1 MRRCRR
7 WDAMRTLRRRI
18 SRTAG
23 ERMSLDQSKSTRKL
37 VELVER
43 AQSNG
48 LDQGPLT
55 PVEALVTIEGED
67 WVWQI
72 VDHEVLEMLSHR
84 LIFQSDVGARR
95 EILMTAGLETAVS
108 AASKIVELDG
118 GCVLIETLEP

>member
-1 MRRCRR
+1 
-7 WDAMRTLRRRI
+7 MRTLRRRI
-18 SRTAG
+18 SRNAG

-84 LIFQSDVGARR
+84 LIFQRDVGARR
-95 EILMTAGLETAVS
+95 EILMTAGLEAAVS

>member
-1 MRRCRR
+1 
-7 WDAMRTLRRRI
+7 MRTLRRRI
-18 SRTAG
+18 SRNAG
-23 ERMSLDQSKSTRKL
+23 ERVSLDQGKSARKL

-72 VDHEVLEMLSHR
+72 VDH
-84 LIFQSDVGARR
+84 
-95 EILMTAGLETAVS
+95 
-108 AASKIVELDG
+108 
-118 GCVLIETLEP
+118 

>member
-18 SRTAG
+18 SRNAG
-23 ERMSLDQSKSTRKL
+23 ERVSLDQGKSARKL

-72 VDHEVLEMLSHR
+72 VDHEVLELS
-84 LIFQSDVGARR
+84 LIH
-95 EILMTAGLETAVS
+95 I
-108 AASKIVELDG
+108 
-118 GCVLIETLEP
+118 

>member
-1 MRRCRR
+1 
-7 WDAMRTLRRRI
+7 
-18 SRTAG
+18 
-23 ERMSLDQSKSTRKL
+23 MSLDQSKSTRKL

-72 VDHEVLEMLSHR
+72 VDHV
-84 LIFQSDVGARR
+84 IYFFF
-95 EILMTAGLETAVS
+95 
-108 AASKIVELDG
+108 
-118 GCVLIETLEP
+118 

>member
-1 MRRCRR
+1 
-7 WDAMRTLRRRI
+7 
-18 SRTAG
+18 
-23 ERMSLDQSKSTRKL
+23 MSLDQGKSTRKL

-43 AQSNG
+43 AQANG
-48 LDQGPLT
+48 LEQGPLT

-84 LIFQSDVGARR
+84 LVFQSDVGSRR
-95 EILMTAGLETAVS
+95 DTDDCWAGDGSEC
-108 AASKIVELDG
+108 ASKIVELDG

>member
-1 MRRCRR
+1 M
-7 WDAMRTLRRRI
+7 
-18 SRTAG
+18 
-23 ERMSLDQSKSTRKL
+23 

-43 AQSNG
+43 AQTKG

-72 VDHEVLEMLSHR
+72 VDHEVLETLSHR
-84 LIFQSDVGARR
+84 LVFQSDVGSRR
-95 EILMTAGLETAVS
+95 EILMTAGLDTAVN

>member
-1 MRRCRR
+1 
-7 WDAMRTLRRRI
+7 MRTLRRRI
-18 SRTAG
+18 SRNAG
-23 ERMSLDQSKSTRKL
+23 EPVSLDQGKSTRKL

-43 AQSNG
+43 AQANG

-72 VDHEVLEMLSHR
+72 VDHEVLETLSHR
-84 LIFQSDVGARR
+84 LVFQSDVGSRR
-95 EILMTAGLETAVS
+95 EILMTAGLETAVN

>member
-1 MRRCRR
+1 
-7 WDAMRTLRRRI
+7 
-18 SRTAG
+18 
-23 ERMSLDQSKSTRKL
+23 MSLDQGKSARKL

-43 AQSNG
+43 AQANG
-48 LDQGPLT
+48 LEQAPLS

-84 LIFQSDVGARR
+84 LVFQSDIGSRR

>member
-1 MRRCRR
+1 
-7 WDAMRTLRRRI
+7 MRTLRRRI
-18 SRTAG
+18 SRNAG

-48 LDQGPLT
+48 WDQGPLT

-95 EILMTAGLETAVS
+95 AILMTAGLETAVS